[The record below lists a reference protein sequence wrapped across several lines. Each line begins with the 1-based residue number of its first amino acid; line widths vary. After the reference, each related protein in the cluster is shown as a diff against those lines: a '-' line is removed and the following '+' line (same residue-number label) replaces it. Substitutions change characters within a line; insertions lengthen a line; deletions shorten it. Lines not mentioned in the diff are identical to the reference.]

1 MLSAI
6 NPVPTVASFH
16 TSNQPLSAPHTRVAH
31 SFHLTFHHYN
41 SFAID
46 AHTEYPHL
54 VDRKITKCY
63 ASTSIQL
70 SIKKSFFN
78 IPFHSIATLA
88 FPDHKAKNHANPAVN
103 GSCLLPSFF
112 GLLQPPPLLH
122 SQAARI
128 KSYALVYLRFAQ
140 IQLLDYKRKKNIIW
154 NSWQMVK
161 GIKTTT

>member
-1 MLSAI
+1 MLFAI

-16 TSNQPLSAPHTRVAH
+16 TSTQPLSAPHTRVAH

-54 VDRKITKCY
+54 VDRQITKCY
-63 ASTSIQL
+63 TSTSIQL
-70 SIKKSFFN
+70 STKKPFFN

-88 FPDHKAKNHANPAVN
+88 FPDHKAKNHASPAVN

-128 KSYALVYLRFAQ
+128 KSYALVYLRSH
-140 IQLLDYKRKKNIIW
+140 
-154 NSWQMVK
+154 NSNF
-161 GIKTTT
+161 TTTKGKRTQLGTVGRWGKE